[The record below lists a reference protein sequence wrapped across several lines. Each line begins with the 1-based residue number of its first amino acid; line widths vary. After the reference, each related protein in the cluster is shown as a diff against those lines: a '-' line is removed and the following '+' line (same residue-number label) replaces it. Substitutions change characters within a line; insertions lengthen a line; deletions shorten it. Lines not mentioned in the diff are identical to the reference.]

1 MSNERRAWSWR
12 QRLLKSDLPST
23 TRHVLL
29 TLSCHVNDAGEPCFP
44 TIEQLVAET
53 GLSKRAVL
61 TQVKLGK
68 ENGWLT
74 IRRHG
79 FGGQKWS
86 RNEYTLAWPED
97 VKGGERGAPN
107 LAEGGE
113 RGAPNLAEGGE
124 RGAPNWVQDV
134 HLNQGHLYKGFS
146 HSLPINPSAS
156 IDAGVLPFD
165 RFWQAWPQSMHKKYK
180 AECRRRWER
189 MKLDREIDLV
199 LAHVANVIAKSDA
212 ALRDGGQ
219 YLVGPRSYLTNAEWR
234 EAVAM
239 VNTKPDSCAVCGALA
254 KYKRG
259 GTWLCQTHFNERE
272 DD

>member
-1 MSNERRAWSWR
+1 VSNERRAWSWR
-12 QRLLKSDLPST
+12 QRLLKSDLRGT

-44 TIEQLVAET
+44 SIKQLMQET
-53 GLSKRAVL
+53 DLSKQTVL
-61 TQVKLGK
+61 THLEIAK
-68 ENGWLT
+68 EEGWIT

-79 FGGQKWS
+79 FSGQKWS
-86 RNEYTLAWPED
+86 RNEYLLAWPDDEKA
-97 VKGGERGAPN
+97 VKEID
-107 LAEGGE
+107 LETLKSVEGGLTVRPKAVKE
-113 RGAPNLAEGGE
+113 VDLET
-124 RGAPNWVQDV
+124 
-134 HLNQGHLYKGFS
+134 GHHIEGFS
-146 HSLPINPSAS
+146 HVLPINPSAS
-156 IDAGVLPFD
+156 VDAGVLPFD

-180 AECRRRWER
+180 AECRRKWER

-219 YLVGPRSYLTNAEWR
+219 YLMGPRSYITNAEWR

-239 VNTKPDSCAVCGALA
+239 VNTKPDVCAKCGALA
-254 KYKRG
+254 RYKRG